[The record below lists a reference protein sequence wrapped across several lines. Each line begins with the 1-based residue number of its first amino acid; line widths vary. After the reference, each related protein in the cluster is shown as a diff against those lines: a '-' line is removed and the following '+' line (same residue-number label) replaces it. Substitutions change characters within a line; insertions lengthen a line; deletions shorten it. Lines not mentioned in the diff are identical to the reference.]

1 MPGAGSELSTAAGV
15 TYSGERFQKYFFDF
29 AKNILYKICIPE
41 ASFPFKAPRNFGHGG
56 VETFTLIAI
65 LISIRM
71 SMET

>member
-1 MPGAGSELSTAAGV
+1 MLGSGSELSTAAGV

-41 ASFPFKAPRNFGHGG
+41 ASFPLKAPRNFGHGG

-65 LISIRM
+65 FISIRM

>member
-29 AKNILYKICIPE
+29 AKNIL
-41 ASFPFKAPRNFGHGG
+41 FGHGG